1 MQKHIFD
8 STKPLI
14 AGNNLFTEIT
24 DSLGMQFTHQERDY
38 IDFNIQKLLPH
49 KLSDYGPALAVG
61 DIDGNGLEDLIM
73 GGSRY
78 HSARIFLAADRMEN
92 LFRNLCL
99 GADSLSKD
107 SHDMGLLLFDADGDG
122 DLDLYIASG
131 GNEMP
136 PNTAGL
142 PGSFLSE

>member
-1 MQKHIFD
+1 MQY
-8 STKPLI
+8 
-14 AGNNLFTEIT
+14 
-24 DSLGMQFTHQERDY
+24 THKERDY

-73 GGSRY
+73 GGSPN
-78 HSARIFLAADRMEN
+78 HSARIFLQQTDGKFIQKSLLAS
-92 LFRNLCL
+92 
-99 GADSLSKD
+99 DSLEKTA
-107 SHDMGLLLFDADGDG
+107 HDMGLLLFDADGDG

-136 PNTAGL
+136 PNTYSL
-142 PGSFLSE
+142 SGSFLSE